1 MSGCFTATWDSS
13 HDLVSMEE
21 TVGPGSS
28 RVSQREQGKGQPSDQ
43 GTSER
48 ESEAQRYGDMAH
60 SGADALE
67 KKDEPGLMGRMSDQ
81 SDSSEQRQRI
91 LDTVQRLKSQGV
103 SRSCVL
109 NGLGIPRSTFHFW
122 RSEKDRKTRLTAY
135 NALLEYE
142 RQSIVSIKQRKTH
155 LSHRQIIGLLRH
167 QNVWVSSSTCYRELK
182 SRGMLWTWTLR
193 ESPWKTAHYEP
204 YEPNRIWG

>member
-1 MSGCFTATWDSS
+1 MEEEHGWHSTDNERRRAAQEVHSSAEAGDFAGLAIYGQRGGCVTATWDSS

-103 SRSCVL
+103 STSCIL
-109 NGLGIPRSTFHFW
+109 NGLGIPRSTFYFW
-122 RSEKDRKTRLTAY
+122 RSEKDRKTRPTGY
-135 NALLEYE
+135 HALLEYV
-142 RQSIVSIKQRKTH
+142 RLI
-155 LSHRQIIGLLRH
+155 
-167 QNVWVSSSTCYRELK
+167 
-182 SRGMLWTWTLR
+182 
-193 ESPWKTAHYEP
+193 
-204 YEPNRIWG
+204 